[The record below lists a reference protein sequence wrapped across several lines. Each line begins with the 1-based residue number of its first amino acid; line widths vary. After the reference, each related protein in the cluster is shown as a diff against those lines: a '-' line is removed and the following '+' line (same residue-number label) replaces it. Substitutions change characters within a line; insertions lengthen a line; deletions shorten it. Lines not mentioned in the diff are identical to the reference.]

1 MGLQIIKDGKV
12 IRDDNQVELTEE
24 QKLRK
29 IVERQEKVI
38 EDLHNQIKDLKAD
51 VRFYKVNGG

>member
-12 IRDDNQVELTEE
+12 IQDDNQVELTEE

-29 IVERQEKVI
+29 IVERQEKII
-38 EDLHNQIKDLKAD
+38 EDLHNQIRDLKAD
-51 VRFYKVNGG
+51 VRFYKVNG

>member
-12 IRDDNQVELTEE
+12 IQDDNQVELTEE

-29 IVERQEKVI
+29 IVERQEKII
-38 EDLHNQIKDLKAD
+38 EDLHNQIRDLKSN
-51 VRFYKVNGG
+51 KVNG

>member
-1 MGLQIIKDGKV
+1 MGLEIIKDGKL
-12 IRDDNQVELTEE
+12 IHSDNPTELTEE

-29 IVERQEKVI
+29 IIERQEKTI

-51 VRFYKVNGG
+51 IRFYKVNG